1 MRRLTWSI
9 ALAGM
14 VGALS
19 LAHADDGEPDRLAK
33 AKALG
38 TLSVSVYQNYPPYSY
53 ESAGHYVGLDVEL
66 AEALA
71 AELGLKALVRPF
83 ISGEDLDDDLRN
95 QVWRGTLL
103 GGSVSDVMMHVGA
116 DPEYVKRQNKVAI
129 FGNYLHETVAMVLRP
144 GRFQNFATLDQLKG
158 KQVAVGLGSISD
170 LYLSGA
176 YGGALRDSVLRFPT
190 SEAAVKAFVA
200 GEADALILPRG
211 EMQGLMKLHGGEAIM
226 PTEVHFT
233 GLFRNNWDIGLA
245 VSSDSGTL
253 KSALTT
259 ALAKLRENGT
269 LEKIY
274 ARYGLDYTAVEA
286 TEK

>member
-19 LAHADDGEPDRLAK
+19 LAQADDGEPDRLAK

-38 TLSVSVYQNYPPYSY
+38 ALSVSVYQNYPPYSY
-53 ESAGHYVGLDVEL
+53 ESAGRYVGFDVDL

-71 AELGLKALVRPF
+71 AELGLKAHIQPF
-83 ISGEDLDDDLRN
+83 VAGDDLDDDLRN
-95 QVWRGTLL
+95 HVSRGTLL
-103 GGSVSDVMMHVGA
+103 GGAVSDVMMHVGA
-116 DPEYVKRQNKVAI
+116 DPEYIKRQSKVVI
-129 FGNYLHETVAMVLRP
+129 FGNYLHESIAMILRP
-144 GRFQNFATLDQLKG
+144 GRFKNFATLDQLKG
-158 KQVAVGLGSISD
+158 KQVAVELGSISD

-176 YGGALRDSVLRFPT
+176 YSGALRESMLRFPT
-190 SEAAVKAFVA
+190 SDAAAKAFIA

-211 EMQGLMKLHGGEAIM
+211 EMQGLMKLHGGDAIM
-226 PTEVHFT
+226 ATEVSFT

-245 VSSDSGTL
+245 VSADSGTL
-253 KSALTT
+253 KSALAG

-274 ARYGLDYTAVEA
+274 ARYGLDYTVVEA
-286 TEK
+286 AEK